1 MVVTATTTTLLD
13 SAALENTA
21 KHFSK
26 VVVPIYNSTA
36 VYENYICSTSSSVLG
51 TAHLFNFSHF
61 DDHIIVSYFGLIY
74 SSLMIKRASLMGQR

>member
-74 SSLMIKRASLMGQR
+74 SSLMITRASLMGQR